1 MADVSVEFG
10 AKDTGLE
17 ATLKTVQAEMARL
30 ETEIKSGELSF
41 NDLNTA
47 MRDLAKADKVQ
58 NQLQGMAQATKEVA
72 EAASAAAEPA
82 RDLSEE
88 FKKISEP
95 LLTVN
100 ERLSKTRSE
109 LADLKDKAATAYMRT
124 EELEDAL
131 KKIAELEGTE
141 RRLSKIAKETDAA
154 GSAAGAAEPKLNALG
169 NEATEMGNK
178 VQGAGQKTGDSA
190 GLFDAGFAKI
200 AAAFTVGNL
209 AAKGFEAIV
218 SGVFSAARAIV
229 DGFGEALD
237 LGGRLDDLSK
247 RTGETAGNL
256 YILEGAFKEAGLS
269 ADQVGTTINKL
280 QNFMQDASNGGERQT
295 ATMNKLGISM
305 EQLVGK
311 TPTQQMEIFA
321 QKIAGIQDPTQRA
334 ATASEV
340 FGEKLG
346 GKLLPLLLEFPQ
358 TLDNVSDRTGGMAD
372 VMDESAATFAKAG
385 DTIDAVKGK
394 LVQFAAGILSE
405 TLPALES
412 LGTSMEEVDAAG
424 FGQQVGEAL
433 APALQNLTDVTSGAI
448 EVLKMLSEAEQQ
460 AQQDT
465 GALGQVYDG
474 VHESLSG
481 FNQMI
486 ADTFKTFTPFGAGME
501 YLRQKG
507 EELRTAN
514 DKAAEGVNTL
524 SDAAT
529 EAAPALD
536 KTSISADRFATSL
549 QDIGVDSGGAFTD
562 INNGATTF
570 NSLIG
575 EGNLSLSDMSGNI
588 GAQIPLQ
595 TEHVALVGELNTS
608 LGEANEKA
616 GEQLAKI
623 DQQVAA
629 EYARNEA
636 IAKRQEKSTAD
647 YAMQLEINQ
656 ALADGNKE
664 EANRLESQREHS
676 QLTEKIMRETGMTQ
690 GAAETLASNLIES
703 KLAASGLANE
713 IYRSEGNMLA
723 AKKSTTDTKTEVGI
737 LGGML
742 DKIAGKD
749 VSAPVRNLAK
759 ETKDAQTDLSGI
771 SKILNVD
778 IAGRGTVDTMKTLG
792 LDPSKIEGSV
802 ERLDAIKGAIDIL
815 KGADPADLTPKVD
828 KVGVQDN
835 IDAIQTY
842 IQTKLGGTTT
852 ANIEATADKKAADN
866 AAGAITS
873 AVGSINS
880 SVTTQTDDNNIAST
894 RATIEQGVAGIPLTF
909 TVDPEQIKKSIGSI
923 DVTGGAGG
931 GVLSSI
937 ETLVSTIQGYVE
949 TIRDR
954 LPITA
959 LA

>member
-58 NQLQGMAQATKEVA
+58 SQLQGMAANMS
-72 EAASAAAEPA
+72 EAGNSAS
-82 RDLSEE
+82 
-88 FKKISEP
+88 
-95 LLTVN
+95 T
-100 ERLSKTRSE
+100 
-109 LADLKDKAATAYMRT
+109 
-124 EELEDAL
+124 
-131 KKIAELEGTE
+131 
-141 RRLSKIAKETDAA
+141 
-154 GSAAGAAEPKLNALG
+154 AEPKLNALG

-178 VQGAGQKTGDSA
+178 VQGAGQKAGDSA

-200 AAAFTVGNL
+200 AAAFTVGNI
-209 AAKGFEAIV
+209 AAKGFEAIIN
-218 SGVFSAARAIV
+218 GVFSAARAVV
-229 DGFGEALD
+229 DAFGDALD
-237 LGGRLDDLSK
+237 LGGRLSELSQ

-256 YILEGAFKEAGLS
+256 LVLETAFKNSGLAG
-269 ADQVGTTINKL
+269 DQVGQVINKL
-280 QNFMQDASNGGERQT
+280 QNFMQDAANGGEKQT
-295 ATMNKLGISM
+295 TTMNRLGISM
-305 EQLVGK
+305 QDLAGK

-321 QKIAGIQDPTQRA
+321 SKISAIEDPTQRA
-334 ATASEV
+334 ATASDV
-340 FGEKLG
+340 FGDKLG
-346 GKLLPLLLEFPQ
+346 GKLLPLLNDFAPTLEDSREKVGS
-358 TLDNVSDRTGGMAD
+358 LAD
-372 VMDESAATFAKAG
+372 VMDENAATFDAAG
-385 DTIDAVKGK
+385 ETFDAVKGK
-394 LVQFAAGILSE
+394 LTAFAAGILSE

-412 LGTSMEEVDAAG
+412 LGTSMEKVDAAG
-424 FGQQVGEAL
+424 LGQQVGEAL

-448 EVLKMLSEAEQQ
+448 EVLKMLSQAEQQ

-465 GALGQVYDG
+465 GVLGQVYDG

-481 FNQMI
+481 FNQMM
-486 ADTFKTFTPFGAGME
+486 ADAFKTFTPFGAGME

-514 DKAAEGVNTL
+514 DKASEGVNTL

-529 EAAPALD
+529 EAVPVLD
-536 KTSISADRFATSL
+536 KTSSSTERFATSL
-549 QDIGVDSGGAFTD
+549 QDIGVDSAGAFTD

-575 EGNLSLSDMSGNI
+575 EGNISLSDMSGNI

-664 EANRLESQREHS
+664 EAKRLENIREHA
-676 QLTEKIMRETGMTQ
+676 QLTEKIMRDTGMTQ
-690 GAAETLASNLIES
+690 GAAQTLASDLIKS

-723 AKKSTTDTKTEVGI
+723 AKNASTGTKTELTNIGTL
-737 LGGML
+737 LGQINGT
-742 DKIAGKD
+742 DAAK
-749 VSAPVRNLAK
+749 PVRDLTA
-759 ETKDAQTDLSGI
+759 ETKTAATDLNGI
-771 SKILNVD
+771 SKIINVD
-778 IAGRGTVDTMKTLG
+778 ISGGHPVDMMKKLG
-792 LDPSKIEGSV
+792 LDPHAVTGSKDQ
-802 ERLDAIKGAIDIL
+802 LDQVKKAIDIL
-815 KGADPADLTPKVD
+815 KNANPADLTPKVD

-852 ANIEATADKKAADN
+852 ANIEATADKNAADN
-866 AAGAITS
+866 AAGTIKNK
-873 AVGSINS
+873 VGSLNS
-880 SVTTQTDDNNIAST
+880 NITTQTDYNNIQST
-894 RATIEQGVAGIPLTF
+894 RATIEQGLAGIPLTF
-909 TVDPEQIKKSIGSI
+909 TVDPEQIKKSIGTI
-923 DVTGGAGG
+923 DVSGGAGG
-931 GVLSSI
+931 GIMGEIKGLVDTIKGFVEKI
-937 ETLVSTIQGYVE
+937 EGK
-949 TIRDR
+949 
-954 LPITA
+954 LPMTA

>member
-1 MADVSVEFG
+1 
-10 AKDTGLE
+10 
-17 ATLKTVQAEMARL
+17 
-30 ETEIKSGELSF
+30 
-41 NDLNTA
+41 
-47 MRDLAKADKVQ
+47 
-58 NQLQGMAQATKEVA
+58 
-72 EAASAAAEPA
+72 
-82 RDLSEE
+82 
-88 FKKISEP
+88 
-95 LLTVN
+95 
-100 ERLSKTRSE
+100 
-109 LADLKDKAATAYMRT
+109 
-124 EELEDAL
+124 
-131 KKIAELEGTE
+131 
-141 RRLSKIAKETDAA
+141 
-154 GSAAGAAEPKLNALG
+154 
-169 NEATEMGNK
+169 MGNK

-305 EQLVGK
+305 EQLAGK

-524 SDAAT
+524 SGAAT
-529 EAAPALD
+529 EAVPVLNE
-536 KTSISADRFATSL
+536 TSISADRFATSL
-549 QDIGVDSGGAFTD
+549 QDIGVDSAGAFTD

-588 GAQIPLQ
+588 GGQIPLQ

-647 YAMQLEINQ
+647 YAIQLEINQ

-792 LDPSKIEGSV
+792 LDPSKIEGSA

-852 ANIEATADKKAADN
+852 ANIEATADKNAADN
-866 AAGAITS
+866 AAGAITT

-880 SVTTQTDDNNIAST
+880 NITTQTDDNNIAST
-894 RATIEQGVAGIPLTF
+894 RATIEQGLSGIPLTF
-909 TVDPEQIKKSIGSI
+909 TVDPEQIKKSIGTI

>member
-58 NQLQGMAQATKEVA
+58 SQLQGMAANMSEAGNSASTAETKL
-72 EAASAAAEPA
+72 
-82 RDLSEE
+82 D
-88 FKKISEP
+88 
-95 LLTVN
+95 
-100 ERLSKTRSE
+100 
-109 LADLKDKAATAYMRT
+109 
-124 EELEDAL
+124 
-131 KKIAELEGTE
+131 
-141 RRLSKIAKETDAA
+141 
-154 GSAAGAAEPKLNALG
+154 ALG
-169 NEATEMGNK
+169 NEATNMGNK
-178 VQGAGQKTGDSA
+178 VQGAGQKTGESA

-200 AAAFTVGNL
+200 AAAFTVGNI
-209 AAKGFEAIV
+209 AAKGFEAIIN
-218 SGVFSAARAIV
+218 GVFSAARAVV
-229 DGFGEALD
+229 DAFGDALD
-237 LGGRLDDLSK
+237 LGGRLSELSQ

-256 YILEGAFKEAGLS
+256 LVLETAFKNSGLAG
-269 ADQVGTTINKL
+269 DQVGQVINKL
-280 QNFMQDASNGGERQT
+280 QNFMQDAANGGEKQT
-295 ATMNKLGISM
+295 ATMNRLGISM
-305 EQLVGK
+305 QDLAGK
-311 TPTQQMEIFA
+311 TPTQQMDIFA
-321 QKIAGIQDPTQRA
+321 SKISAIEDPTQRA
-334 ATASEV
+334 ATASDV
-340 FGEKLG
+340 FGDKLG
-346 GKLLPLLLEFPQ
+346 GKLLPLLSEFAPTLEDSREKVGS
-358 TLDNVSDRTGGMAD
+358 LAD
-372 VMDESAATFAKAG
+372 VMDENAATFDAAG
-385 DTIDAVKGK
+385 ETFDAVKGK
-394 LVQFAAGILSE
+394 LTAFAAGILSE

-412 LGTSMEEVDAAG
+412 LGTSMEKVDAAG
-424 FGQQVGEAL
+424 LGQQVGEAL
-433 APALQNLTDVTSGAI
+433 APALQNLTDATSGAI
-448 EVLKMLSEAEQQ
+448 EVLKMLSQAEQQ

-465 GALGQVYDG
+465 GVLGRVYDG

-481 FNQMI
+481 FNQMM
-486 ADTFKTFTPFGAGME
+486 ADAFRTFTPFGAGME

-514 DKAAEGVNTL
+514 DKASEGVNTL
-524 SDAAT
+524 GDAAAEIAPVLNETSSST
-529 EAAPALD
+529 E
-536 KTSISADRFATSL
+536 RFATSL
-549 QDIGVDSGGAFTD
+549 QDIGVDSAGAFTD

-575 EGNLSLSDMSGNI
+575 EGNISLSDMSGNI
-588 GAQIPLQ
+588 SAQIPLQ

-664 EANRLESQREHS
+664 EANRLGSIREHA

-703 KLAASGLANE
+703 KSAATGLANE

-723 AKKSTTDTKTEVGI
+723 AKKATTDTKTEVGT
-737 LGGML
+737 LG
-742 DKIAGKD
+742 
-749 VSAPVRNLAK
+749 NLLARITEVKVEDPIKKFK
-759 ETKDAQTDLSGI
+759 EESKQAQTELKGI
-771 SKILNVD
+771 SQILKVD
-778 IAGRGTVDTMKTLG
+778 ITGGSPVDMMKKLG
-792 LDPSKIEGSV
+792 LDSVAIGGSQNQ
-802 ERLDAIKGAIDIL
+802 LDAIKGAIDIL
-815 KGADPADLTPKVD
+815 KKADPADLTPKVD
-828 KVGVQDN
+828 QVGVQDN

-852 ANIEATADKKAADN
+852 ANIEAAADKNAADN
-866 AAGAITS
+866 AAGAIKDK
-873 AVGSINS
+873 VGSINS
-880 SVTTQTDDNNIAST
+880 NITTQTDDNNIQST
-894 RATIEQGVAGIPLTF
+894 RATIEQGVVGIPLTF
-909 TVDPEQIKKSIGSI
+909 NFDSQVLRDQVEASLQNLDISFNSGN
-923 DVTGGAGG
+923 GG
-931 GVLSSI
+931 GEGGGEGGSGGNSADNSILSTI
-937 ETLVSTIQGYVE
+937 ETLVDTIAGYVE